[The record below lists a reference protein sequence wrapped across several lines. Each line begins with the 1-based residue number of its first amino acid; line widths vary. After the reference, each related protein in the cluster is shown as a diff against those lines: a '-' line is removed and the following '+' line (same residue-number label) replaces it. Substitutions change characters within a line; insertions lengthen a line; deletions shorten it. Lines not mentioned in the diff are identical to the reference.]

1 MKLLNQTPDETVQ
14 RTSIF
19 HLFQL
24 LMSASEWIK
33 TKIILGYE
41 YDAEEDC
48 VIMRK
53 KNGKVNTP
61 ARVPWKSF
69 ISATKYLS
77 GSQV

>member
-1 MKLLNQTPDETVQ
+1 MKLLNQTLDETVKG
-14 RTSIF
+14 TVIVY
-19 HLFQL
+19 LFQL

-53 KNGKVNTP
+53 KNGKVKTP
-61 ARVPWKSF
+61 DRVPWKSY
-69 ISATKYLS
+69 ISATKY
-77 GSQV
+77 

>member
-1 MKLLNQTPDETVQ
+1 MKLLNQTLDETVKD
-14 RTSIF
+14 TVIVD
-19 HLFQL
+19 LFQL

-61 ARVPWKSF
+61 AQVP
-69 ISATKYLS
+69 
-77 GSQV
+77 